1 MKKLILIFSI
11 ILTNVSL
18 NVMAHYEATKPPC
31 YLPDKPISIIEPR
44 TDFNRHNE
52 ITMPSVGL
60 IAITACIAK
69 EININE
75 IFINYEKQEKGF
87 YKMKDDFALIM
98 FIHFIKKEN
107 EKINISVIEKNG
119 TFHNFD
125 LFIKI
130 NK

>member
-1 MKKLILIFSI
+1 
-11 ILTNVSL
+11 
-18 NVMAHYEATKPPC
+18 
-31 YLPDKPISIIEPR
+31 
-44 TDFNRHNE
+44 
-52 ITMPSVGL
+52 MPSVGV

-75 IFINYEKQEKGF
+75 NFINYEKQEKGF